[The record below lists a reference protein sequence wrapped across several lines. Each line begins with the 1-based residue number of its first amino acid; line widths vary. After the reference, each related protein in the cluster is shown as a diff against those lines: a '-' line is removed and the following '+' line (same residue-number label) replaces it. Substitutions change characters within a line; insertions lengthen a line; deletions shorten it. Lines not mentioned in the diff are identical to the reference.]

1 MSDILDRLNDPAALQ
16 AELKKRGI
24 DMKVTGAD
32 VKKLP
37 KLELTEDDL
46 AHPERIAEKLNTALA
61 AIVEIIGDSST
72 QAVNSATKKVDEG
85 AREKELR
92 ELRTF
97 LKDKK
102 FVSPAT
108 GAKKNQDVIDL
119 MDFYYQNGDSI
130 EAAYKKACKKEGLEG
145 GVIGKE
151 LSEEEKAA
159 KIAADKEKAAKG
171 KTKEK
176 ESSTPVSRKSGE
188 HSSAGDADKGE
199 GGEPKKPVSVRE
211 AASSAFDMLASETKD
226 AGKEVPF
233 TE

>member
-1 MSDILDRLNDPAALQ
+1 MSDILDKLNDPVALQ

-37 KLELTEDDL
+37 KLELTEADL

-72 QAVNSATKKVDEG
+72 KAVNSATKKVDEG

-102 FVSPAT
+102 FVSPTDKANM
-108 GAKKNQDVIDL
+108 NQDVIDL

-130 EAAYKKACKKEGLEG
+130 ETAYTKACKKEGLEG

-151 LSEEEKAA
+151 LSEEEKATKKTA
-159 KIAADKEKAAKG
+159 DAAAAKK
-171 KTKEK
+171 KTEKK
-176 ESSTPVSRKSGE
+176 ESSTPKAHKSEE
-188 HSSAGDADKGE
+188 HSSAGGE
-199 GGEPKKPVSVRE
+199 AEDEGDESKKPISVRE
-211 AASSAFDMLASETKD
+211 AANNAFDMLASESKD
-226 AGKEVPF
+226 A
-233 TE
+233 